1 MDVHRKEIRS
11 FNMSRIK
18 GKDTKPEMIVRKFLH
33 SKGLRYRL
41 HQKNMAGRPDLY
53 FPKYNIAV
61 EVRGCFWH
69 GHENCRYFVIPK
81 TKHEWW
87 IEKISKTKERDYKN
101 EMLLLSQGIR
111 TVVVWECMLKGDK
124 KQETLEKIF
133 DEIRGEKL

>member
-41 HQKNMAGRPDLY
+41 HQKNMVGRPDLY
-53 FPKYNIAV
+53 FPKYKIAV